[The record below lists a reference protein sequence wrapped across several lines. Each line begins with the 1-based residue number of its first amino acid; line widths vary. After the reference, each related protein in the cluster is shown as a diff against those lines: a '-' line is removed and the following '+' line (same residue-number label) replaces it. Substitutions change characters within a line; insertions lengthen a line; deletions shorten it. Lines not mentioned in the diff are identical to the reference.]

1 MEEKLKN
8 ANKRLLIKD
17 DSNEERDRNIIF
29 VYCPPKVGSTS
40 LVTSLRL
47 FCYEKF
53 TILHLHGEEILKT
66 LYDIDVT
73 INDIIE
79 YNSSLGK
86 KVYVID
92 IYRFP
97 IEQKIS
103 IFFEKLEKYH
113 FNNSV
118 EHIEKF
124 PIDKLITRF
133 NNIFPYLGKKDFF
146 RKEYCITYPDAF
158 DFEKKYCLVEKGN
171 IQYIK
176 LRLSDS
182 STHWENI
189 LREILH
195 IDIKIIRDYE
205 SSEKPIK
212 HIFKKFVENY
222 KIPKNLF
229 NLIKED
235 NSLSFY
241 NNTNEVKNY
250 INIWEQKKT
259 VDFVPYTTSEY
270 MLYTRISSENQY
282 ISEIEKDHYI
292 DNGCPCKK
300 CMEKRIILREKIKK
314 GEKVEVCIKHE
325 KQKITNVVTT
335 VLFKKKIGGPIS
347 LNMMKGNR

>member
-17 DSNEERDRNIIF
+17 NSNEERDRNIIF

-53 TILHLHGEEILKT
+53 TILHLHSEEILKT
-66 LYDIDVT
+66 LYGIDVT

-118 EHIEKF
+118 ERMEKY

-133 NNIFPYLGKKDFF
+133 NSIFPHLKNKDFF
-146 RKEYCITYPDAF
+146 RNEYSITYPSAF
-158 DFEKKYCLVEKGN
+158 DFEKKYCLVTKGN

-205 SSEKPIK
+205 TSEKPIK
-212 HIFKKFVENY
+212 NIFKKFVENY

-229 NLIKED
+229 NLIKD
-235 NSLSFY
+235 DISLSFY
-241 NNTNEVKNY
+241 NNINELNNY
-250 INIWEQKKT
+250 IRTWEQKKT
-259 VDFVPYTTSEY
+259 ADFVPYTTSEY
-270 MLYTRISSENQY
+270 MLYNRISSENQY
-282 ISEIEKDHYI
+282 ISEIQEDHYI

-314 GEKVEVCIKHE
+314 GENVEVRVKHE
-325 KQKITNVVTT
+325 RLKINNIVTT
-335 VLFKKKIGGPIS
+335 VVFKKKVRGPIS
-347 LNMMKGNR
+347 LNMLKGNR